1 MSNSR
6 TIRCYTQSMPEP
18 MEIMDP
24 GTRFTRVAELAWT
37 TPVARTTVEGREVY
51 VEIEP
56 SPDPEV
62 VSIRRS
68 TRAMT
73 WATTWER
80 CFALKQAG
88 VLL

>member
-1 MSNSR
+1 MR
-6 TIRCYTQSMPEP
+6 TIRCYTQAIPEP
-18 MEIMDP
+18 MEIIDP
-24 GTRFTRVAELAWT
+24 GTRFARVPEMAWT

-56 SPDPEV
+56 SPNPDV

-80 CFALKQAG
+80 RLALKQAG